1 MPAEFPLKRDL
12 RAGRPAFGCWL
23 ELFSPLAAEIVA
35 QAGYDCVMIDLEH
48 GPGGLMDAIALIHA
62 VQGAGTAP
70 LLRVPA
76 NDPVALKRAL
86 DIGLAGVMIPSV
98 NARAEAEAAVA
109 ACRYPPR
116 GMRGM
121 AAPVVRA
128 SGYGAD
134 WKAYVQDADEALLVI
149 CQIESRPAVE
159 AAAEIAA
166 VEGVDMLFV
175 GPFDLSASVG
185 HLGAP
190 DHPEV
195 RELIAAVERAAKAA
209 GKLLGGIP
217 TPERGVEQLLTAG
230 YDLLLPD
237 MDSLMLRDAAR
248 AGLARCRKAAGD

>member
-1 MPAEFPLKRDL
+1 MAAEFPLKAEL
-12 RAGRPAFGCWL
+12 LAGRPAFGCWL

-48 GPGGLMDAIALIHA
+48 GPGSLMDALALLHA
-62 VQGAGTAP
+62 VQGAGAAP

-76 NDPVALKRAL
+76 NDPVELKRAL

-98 NARAEAEAAVA
+98 DSRAEAEAAVG

-116 GMRGM
+116 GIRGM
-121 AAPVVRA
+121 AAPIVRA
-128 SGYGAD
+128 AGYGAD
-134 WKAYVQDADEALLVI
+134 WKAYVQRADEALLVI
-149 CQIESRPAVE
+149 CQIESRAAVE
-159 AAAEIAA
+159 AVDEIAA

-185 HLGAP
+185 HLGQP

-195 RELIAAVERAAKAA
+195 RELIAAIERAAVNA

-217 TPERGVEQLLTAG
+217 TPERGVEELLAAG
-230 YDLLLPD
+230 YHLLLPD
-237 MDSLMLRDAAR
+237 ADSLLLRDAAR
-248 AGLARCRKAAGD
+248 AGLARWRAAARG